1 LQNASELIKGI
12 MIPPRPSILIEVLN
26 EQSKTDADLQ
36 KIASLISKD
45 VAISAGVLR
54 VVNSSY
60 FSLPRKI
67 SSIDH
72 AVRLM
77 GVRSVTNI
85 VTALMLRSAF
95 SDHRGHFMD
104 DFWSSSGNLAAT
116 TSLASTLTRSV
127 AREEGYALGLFANCG
142 VPLMLKKFGTY
153 PAVYERA
160 LAVQD
165 MTATTHE
172 DEELGTDHTLVGY
185 IMGRSWELPEY
196 VCQSI
201 LRHHDTAD
209 YFKGEE
215 DLAEITPY
223 LAVLHVGHYL
233 HRSLDNLPDTYE
245 WTQIGESVC
254 RYLGVSERDLEVL
267 KDESA
272 AISQET

>member
-1 LQNASELIKGI
+1 
-12 MIPPRPSILIEVLN
+12 MIPPRPSILVEVLN
-26 EQSKTDADLQ
+26 EQSKTDPDLQ

-85 VTALMLRSAF
+85 VTALMLHSAF
-95 SDHRGHFMD
+95 ADHRGTFMD

-116 TSLASTLTRSV
+116 TSLASDLSRRV
-127 AREEGYALGLFANCG
+127 AKEEGYALGLFANCG
-142 VPLMLKKFGTY
+142 VPLMLKKFPSY
-153 PAVYERA
+153 PAIYERA
-160 LAVQD
+160 SAASDVAP
-165 MTATTHE
+165 TAHE
-172 DEELGTDHTLVGY
+172 DEEFGTDHTLVGY

-201 LRHHDTAD
+201 LRHHDTVD
-209 YFKGEE
+209 YFDGEE
-215 DLAEITPY
+215 DLGDVTPY
-223 LAVLHVGHYL
+223 IAVLHVGHHL
-233 HRSLDNLPDTYE
+233 HRSLENLPESYE
-245 WTQIGESVC
+245 WSLIGDAVC
-254 RYLGVSERDLEVL
+254 RYLGISERDLANL

-272 AISQET
+272 AISQEK